1 MACSREKQTHEN
13 YNCFNRRELL
23 IASNTK
29 SRAVIPPIPE
39 DVIENLW
46 LSITTLQP
54 ISSRLKKSQ
63 KLAPQWLLPSLKS
76 SISQRNIEFRI
87 KFQLDSYDSCIG
99 QFSRSG
105 CEFRSLTQF
114 SCLCQKTTLFSWT
127 GMLTKRN
134 RFYTAIRGRIIHAT
148 SIEGLQGI
156 IRDGMILPNCD
167 GSKGYAYWGKQIAS
181 YCQRKGGISVMDLL
195 SIDETKLFDA
205 KGPAHHWTGVF
216 CFHHPTILL
225 LLSNKHVAPYLF
237 HPAPQ
242 RKPPASACSSKR
254 WKPAAA
260 AQFQSNGSWGEWWSE
275 KDTGSS

>member
-1 MACSREKQTHEN
+1 
-13 YNCFNRRELL
+13 
-23 IASNTK
+23 
-29 SRAVIPPIPE
+29 
-39 DVIENLW
+39 
-46 LSITTLQP
+46 
-54 ISSRLKKSQ
+54 
-63 KLAPQWLLPSLKS
+63 
-76 SISQRNIEFRI
+76 
-87 KFQLDSYDSCIG
+87 
-99 QFSRSG
+99 
-105 CEFRSLTQF
+105 
-114 SCLCQKTTLFSWT
+114 
-127 GMLTKRN
+127 MLTKRN

-237 HPAPQ
+237 HPAPPEETSCLGLFIKEVEACCGCPIPVEWILGGMVIGKRHRIILRSNNLSTVLERARQ
-242 RKPPASACSSKR
+242 VRNYSRHRRKFIVKS
-254 WKPAAA
+254 
-260 AQFQSNGSWGEWWSE
+260 
-275 KDTGSS
+275 T